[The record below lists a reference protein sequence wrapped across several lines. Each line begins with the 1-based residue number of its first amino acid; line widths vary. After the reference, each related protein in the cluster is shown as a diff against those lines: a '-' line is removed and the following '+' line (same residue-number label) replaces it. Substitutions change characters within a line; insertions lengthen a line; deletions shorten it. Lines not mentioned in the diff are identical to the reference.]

1 MKTFQDLQAL
11 GDNEA
16 ARMCF
21 IEDAVREHKSTVDY
35 AVAMDANA
43 YDKKQNATIKKYQK
57 LLYTLSGE
65 AVPDNFTANH
75 KIVSGFFPRFITQQ
89 NQYLLGNGMKLEKD
103 ASKKKL
109 GASFDV
115 DLQKAGRIALV
126 EKVAFCFWNYDH
138 MVAFRFTEFAPL
150 WDEEDGSLKAGIRF
164 WQIDNE
170 KPVRYT
176 LYELDGYTE
185 YIKRA
190 DKEIEVR
197 QEKRAYRHTT
207 HCSAMGT
214 EIQGGNYPGFPIV
227 PLWGNPHRQSEL
239 IGIRESI
246 DCYDLIKSG
255 FANDLDDASM
265 IYWTLENAGGM
276 DEIDLARFVERMKVL
291 KAAVVEGEA
300 GAKAE
305 SHTVDVPYEAREA
318 ALNRLKADLYEDFQI
333 VNVQELTSGAKT
345 ATEIR
350 AAYQP
355 MDNKVDEY
363 EYCVLD
369 FLRRLFMIVGIDD
382 TPAFTR
388 SRSVNQAEETQMVL
402 SAANYLDD
410 EAVLSKL
417 PWLTPEEVA
426 AILKRR
432 DAEDMKRLNEDS
444 PDESVG
450 EPAEGPAEE

>member
-1 MKTFQDLQAL
+1 MKTFQDLRAL

-16 ARMCF
+16 ARMRF
-21 IEDAVREHKSTVDY
+21 VEDAVREHQKTVDY

-43 YDKKQNATIKKYQK
+43 YDKKQNVTIKKYQK
-57 LLYTLSGE
+57 LLYTLTGE

-75 KIVSGFFPRFITQQ
+75 KVVSGFFPRFITQQ

-103 ASKKKL
+103 ENKKKL

-115 DLQKAGRIALV
+115 DLQRAGRIALV

-138 MVAFRFTEFAPL
+138 MTVFRLTEFVPL

-164 WQIDNE
+164 CQIDNE
-170 KPVRYT
+170 KPIRYT
-176 LYELDGYTE
+176 LYEMDGYTE
-185 YIKRA
+185 YIKQT
-190 DKEIEVR
+190 DKEIEVK
-197 QEKRAYRHTT
+197 QKKRAYKHTT
-207 HCSAMGT
+207 HSSATGT
-214 EIQGGNYPGFPIV
+214 EILGANYPDFPIV
-227 PLWGNPHRQSEL
+227 PLWGNPHQQSEL

-265 IYWTLENAGGM
+265 IYWTLENTGGM
-276 DEIDLARFVERMKVL
+276 DDIDLAKFVERMKML
-291 KAAVVEGEA
+291 KAAVVGDEA

-305 SHTVDVPYEAREA
+305 EHTIDVPYEAREA

-369 FLRRLFMIVGIDD
+369 FLRHLFMIVGIED
-382 TPAFTR
+382 TPSFTR
-388 SRSVNQAEETQMVL
+388 SRIVNQTEETQMVL

-410 EAVLSKL
+410 ETILSKL
-417 PWLTPEEVA
+417 SWLTLEEVA
-426 AILKRR
+426 AILERR
-432 DAEDMKRLNEDS
+432 DAEDMKRLNDDPPEEPEED
-444 PDESVG
+444 
-450 EPAEGPAEE
+450 PAEE